1 MRLVRAMRDRVT
13 LALVAAAMIGVGF
26 LGLYW
31 STSLDDFDQWGFR
44 ITCGSGFAAD
54 YSQAATADAEA
65 AAAETPPAQTDY
77 VGRCRS
83 AIWLRRG
90 WTASLMSIGVA
101 LSIALLLNSR
111 ERVDAATLRSR

>member
-13 LALVAAAMIGVGF
+13 LALIAAAMIGVGF

-44 ITCGSGFAAD
+44 ITCGTGFAAD
-54 YSQAATADAEA
+54 YSQAGTADA
-65 AAAETPPAQTDY
+65 AAAETRQTQPDY
-77 VGRCRS
+77 VGQCRS
-83 AIWLRRG
+83 AIWIRRG
-90 WTASLMSIGVA
+90 WTASVMSIGLA

-111 ERVDAATLRSR
+111 ERVDDRAAQE

>member
-54 YSQAATADAEA
+54 YSQAGTADA
-65 AAAETPPAQTDY
+65 AAESQQRQPDY
-77 VGRCRS
+77 VGQCRS
-83 AIWLRRG
+83 AIWVRRG
-90 WTASLMSIGVA
+90 WTASLLSLGVA
-101 LSIALLLNSR
+101 LSIALLLSSR
-111 ERVDAATLRSR
+111 ERVDDRAAQE